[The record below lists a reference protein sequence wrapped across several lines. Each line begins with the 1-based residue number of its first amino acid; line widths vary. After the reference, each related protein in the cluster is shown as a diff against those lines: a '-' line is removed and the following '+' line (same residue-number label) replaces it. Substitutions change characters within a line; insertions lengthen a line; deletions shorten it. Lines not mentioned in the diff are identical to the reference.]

1 MGIRTMKTVAL
12 LAFALLVVTAD
23 AGHGK
28 DHQALER
35 AEAKAEANAHR
46 GVKDLEKTD
55 TAMSKVEDAA
65 NTVAKHVS
73 AFGHAEAQLME
84 SSKGSQNDSKRL
96 EKLANKMDEDAQD
109 NAKTAQKETKH
120 TRVRSM
126 ATKDMQEQKTA
137 LAETNIAA
145 DVETQVAEDL
155 KKHSGWKH
163 PNAAV
168 RHGVPSYMKR
178 DASKLEQMHSE
189 MKAIAED
196 EAAMAEK
203 GENLVHELSDN

>member
-96 EKLANKMDEDAQD
+96 EKLALKMDKDAQTLDFVKLEKAAKD

-145 DVETQVAEDL
+145 DAETQVAEDL

-168 RHGVPSYMKR
+168 RHGVLCAFLPPGRHAPATPLSYSHTLPLR
-178 DASKLEQMHSE
+178 LR
-189 MKAIAED
+189 
-196 EAAMAEK
+196 
-203 GENLVHELSDN
+203 